1 MQKMQAIVASEGRL
15 TRSTAMNDTEAKRT
29 AFDLAE
35 ACLQLLTAYYSSVL
49 YKEEQKPDPDTD
61 QIAQWEDERRRMMAL
76 MSGLDFNDQAANEK
90 IRATYAPILRACR
103 ENA

>member
-1 MQKMQAIVASEGRL
+1 
-15 TRSTAMNDTEAKRT
+15 MNDTEAKRT

-35 ACLQLLTAYYSSVL
+35 GCLLQLMAYYSGVL
-49 YKEEQKPDPDTD
+49 HKEAQKPDPDTQ

-76 MSGLDFNDQAANEK
+76 KRGLDFHDPAANEK
-90 IRATYAPILRACR
+90 ISAIYSPILRACR